1 MAPELHQIK
10 NHMIQD
16 SFIILTHTLNT
27 KLDWWVNN
35 WSWIGLPWTPKLFHP
50 CHGWLLFCIDVAG
63 MYSEPS
69 TPACKQ
75 QSFSSKSAASSMELA
90 SYCIVLRHISTT
102 LAVRTNKHSKLHQ
115 NGDTMGPRNQ
125 RRCASYH
132 KPTSWTR
139 LMCFSYTAHL
149 RSCTALST
157 THPFDASESKG
168 YMAALSTEL
177 SAKWHKQKEKRGLN
191 LERWHW
197 KQMERFE
204 TVPTPSQGWR
214 SVSITSH

>member
-1 MAPELHQIK
+1 MAPFLYWCCGHVFWTINSRLQAAILQQQKCCILHG
-10 NHMIQD
+10 
-16 SFIILTHTLNT
+16 T
-27 KLDWWVNN
+27 
-35 WSWIGLPWTPKLFHP
+35 G
-50 CHGWLLFCIDVAG
+50 
-63 MYSEPS
+63 
-69 TPACKQ
+69 
-75 QSFSSKSAASSMELA
+75 
-90 SYCIVLRHISTT
+90 IVLRHISTT

-115 NGDTMGPRNQ
+115 NRDTMGPRNQ